1 MHNQGSVCYDD
12 YAEVFQ
18 VSKILKKDGD
28 DQLDDASERH
38 SLLGGDNLGARQSTS
53 MWKSNAFFWVMS
65 QLSAFLMLAAILL
78 YFHVAHKNHPPVC
91 QK

>member
-38 SLLGGDNLGARQSTS
+38 SLLGGDNLGARQHLCG
-53 MWKSNAFFWVMS
+53 S
-65 QLSAFLMLAAILL
+65 QMHFLGHESAECFLMLAAILL